1 MELKEIKENA
11 TIEELN
17 EWIIDAKEKF
27 NILVYDYEEKAKRE
41 NELLEANQKMFL
53 KLTNNMSKNEEE
65 KEEEKIPSCVN
76 KVTYD
81 ILSSKEKELLQELIE
96 SEE

>member
-27 NILVYDYEEKAKRE
+27 NILVHDYEEKAKRE

-53 KLTNNMSKNEEE
+53 KLTNNMNKNEEE
-65 KEEEKIPSCVN
+65 KEEEKIPSCIN
-76 KVTYD
+76 KETYN
-81 ILSSKEKELLQELIE
+81 ILSNKEKELLEELIE